1 MEISPLVGLSMP
13 IWWALRDHVM
23 GIDSPCIGHL
33 LPVTAGFE
41 CPKFWMVSGQ
51 YREISWVSC
60 FDVDVS
66 CLYVV
71 VSCLMVL
78 WVLHYAASMQ
88 LSCCFC
94 DTSCCFY
101 DTSMILLVK
110 EREKC
115 HFCNAL
121 SISFITYYC
130 KSEMRLWYFFREK
143 ISFVCKLLPIYE
155 PFVSV
160 PASKS
165 SVRRPSQQVFRQ
177 ASQPASLPSGVS
189 ASKSSVRR
197 PSGFAI
203 RC

>member
-1 MEISPLVGLSMP
+1 MSTEIRKSHVDIVRSYCWYLLEVSPLVGLSMP
-13 IWWALRDHVM
+13 IWWALRAHVM

-33 LPVTAGFE
+33 LPVTSGIE
-41 CPKFWMVSGQ
+41 CPKFWAVSGR
-51 YREISWVSC
+51 YRKISWVSC
-60 FDVDVS
+60 FYDT
-66 CLYVV
+66 
-71 VSCLMVL
+71 
-78 WVLHYAASMQ
+78 
-88 LSCCFC
+88 SCCFY

-115 HFCNAL
+115 HFDNAL

-160 PASKS
+160 LASKS
-165 SVRRPSQQVFRQ
+165 SARRLV
-177 ASQPASLPSGVS
+177 
-189 ASKSSVRR
+189 
-197 PSGFAI
+197 
-203 RC
+203 